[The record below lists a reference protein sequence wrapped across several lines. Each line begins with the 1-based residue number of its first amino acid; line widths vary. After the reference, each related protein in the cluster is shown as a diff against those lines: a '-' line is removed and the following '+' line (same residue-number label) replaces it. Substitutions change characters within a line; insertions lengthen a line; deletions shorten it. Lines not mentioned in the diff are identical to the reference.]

1 MDKNISVGFFC
12 ESNTQLIGKLTK
24 NLKDWG
30 YLVEYFIFKDIYDY
44 INRKHEHIIDVA
56 VVLLEFAKYSDAVP
70 QYRQNIDVPIV
81 VLSDE
86 ITEFDASL
94 LIKKGIS
101 LVFNFSHQ
109 DHFAREIDK
118 LLKYGQSKSILH
130 SDQLTEDEKTSALER
145 EITAIL
151 KEEGMLREHHL
162 FMQTIL
168 ENIPSLI
175 YVKDVTTMKYLFVN
189 KSAIDIIEF
198 SPDEMIGKT
207 VFELFHPKYAEYYHS
222 KDIELIRSNIT
233 TQTVEE
239 MCLTKNSKLKVLL
252 TKKILIKN
260 SKGEPRYFLGI
271 SEDLTQL
278 YRSQEEL
285 LKSETRFSKIF
296 HSSPVPIFI
305 ISNRKKT
312 FIDANIKCTE
322 FFGIN
327 RDRAIGN
334 SIDEFS
340 EFKNSELL
348 TNIIDAIE
356 NDKSYV
362 NRQITINLEGA
373 ERHIL
378 LSCEQLPLPDDIWSV
393 FITLDVTD
401 RINAERKMEAALAKQ
416 QDLNKLRTQF
426 ISMVSHEFRTPLTTI
441 MLAANMLGKYYD
453 KIHPEERQK
462 QIERIK
468 ETIQKMTNLME
479 NLLVIG
485 RMDSGNFQF
494 NPRECNL
501 EQLCLNIIKN
511 AEFNSG
517 FSHRI
522 NFNLNGNCKN
532 VILDD
537 QLISLVINNL
547 LSNAIKYSP
556 NSKVIDFTVNCN
568 DQMIELIVTDY
579 GIGIPEEEQH
589 LLTQSFYRASN
600 VGQISGY
607 GLGMSIV
614 SRAVEAHCGQIEVRS
629 KPGSGSTFI
638 VKLPQDCGN
647 KSN

>member
-1 MDKNISVGFFC
+1 MEKNINVGFFC
-12 ESNTQLIGKLTK
+12 EINTQLIGKLTK

-30 YLVEYFIFKDIYDY
+30 FLVEYFIFKDIFEY
-44 INRKHEHIIDVA
+44 NSRKHQHSIDVA
-56 VVLLEFAKYSDAVP
+56 VILLEYASYADEVAE
-70 QYRQNIDVPIV
+70 YRQNINAPIV
-81 VLSDE
+81 VISDE

-101 LVFNFSHQ
+101 LVFHYSHI

-118 LLKYGQSKSILH
+118 LLKYEHSRNILL
-130 SDQLTEDEKTSALER
+130 SDQLNEDEKTSALER

-151 KEEGMLREHHL
+151 KEEGMLREHHI

-175 YVKDVTTMKYLFVN
+175 YVKDTATMKYLYVN

-222 KDIELIRSNIT
+222 KDIELVRSNIS

-239 MCLTKNSKLKVLL
+239 MCLTKNNKLKVLL

-305 ISNRKKT
+305 ISNKKKIFVDT
-312 FIDANIKCTE
+312 NIKCTE
-322 FFGIN
+322 FFGVN
-327 RDRAIGN
+327 RDRAIGQPL
-334 SIDEFS
+334 DVFS
-340 EFKNSELL
+340 EFKNSELMA
-348 TNIIDAIE
+348 NIYDAIE
-356 NDKSYV
+356 NNKSFV
-362 NRQITINLEGA
+362 NKQITINFEGV

-378 LSCEQLPLPDDIWSV
+378 LSCEQLQLPDDIWSV

-401 RINAERKMEAALAKQ
+401 RINAEREMQAALAKQ

-441 MLAANMLGKYYD
+441 MLSADMLGKYYD

-485 RMDSGNFQF
+485 RIDSGNFQF
-494 NPRECNL
+494 KPKECNL
-501 EQLCLNIIKN
+501 EQLCSNLIKN

-517 FSHRI
+517 FSHKI
-522 NFNLNGNCKN
+522 NFNINGNCKN
-532 VILDD
+532 AIVDD
-537 QLISLVINNL
+537 QLVSFALNNL

-568 DQMIELIVTDY
+568 EQMIEFIVTDY

-614 SRAVEAHCGQIEVRS
+614 SRAVEAHCGQIEINS

-638 VKLPQDCGN
+638 VKLPQNCGN

>member
-1 MDKNISVGFFC
+1 
-12 ESNTQLIGKLTK
+12 
-24 NLKDWG
+24 
-30 YLVEYFIFKDIYDY
+30 
-44 INRKHEHIIDVA
+44 
-56 VVLLEFAKYSDAVP
+56 
-70 QYRQNIDVPIV
+70 
-81 VLSDE
+81 
-86 ITEFDASL
+86 
-94 LIKKGIS
+94 
-101 LVFNFSHQ
+101 
-109 DHFAREIDK
+109 
-118 LLKYGQSKSILH
+118 
-130 SDQLTEDEKTSALER
+130 
-145 EITAIL
+145 
-151 KEEGMLREHHL
+151 
-162 FMQTIL
+162 
-168 ENIPSLI
+168 
-175 YVKDVTTMKYLFVN
+175 
-189 KSAIDIIEF
+189 
-198 SPDEMIGKT
+198 
-207 VFELFHPKYAEYYHS
+207 
-222 KDIELIRSNIT
+222 
-233 TQTVEE
+233 
-239 MCLTKNSKLKVLL
+239 
-252 TKKILIKN
+252 
-260 SKGEPRYFLGI
+260 
-271 SEDLTQL
+271 
-278 YRSQEEL
+278 
-285 LKSETRFSKIF
+285 
-296 HSSPVPIFI
+296 
-305 ISNRKKT
+305 
-312 FIDANIKCTE
+312 
-322 FFGIN
+322 
-327 RDRAIGN
+327 
-334 SIDEFS
+334 
-340 EFKNSELL
+340 L

-441 MLAANMLGKYYD
+441 MLAADMLGKYYD

-501 EQLCLNIIKN
+501 EQLCLNLIKN